1 MKAPLRRFPQLSLI
15 AVLARREAQAA
26 VRGMGS
32 YIALTV
38 ALLAASWLIA
48 IDVKALE
55 TAGVLVRA
63 EPLRAP
69 LAMAIL
75 VLCAFFAVSAAV
87 STSRERE
94 NGTLEVLFYG
104 PVSPAIYIAGK
115 VAGQLVAY
123 VAALP
128 LLLVSFLVLS
138 KITGFAMS
146 PMVLASSLLSVVPAA
161 AIISFAVMLSIGTS
175 KVRSAVLLIVGV
187 IALLIGVKIAY
198 GLVALIPISDPSSS
212 LVALRDALLSL
223 DTAFRWISPFA
234 YLERV
239 VDAGITGDWWKATV
253 NSAIVFAGVV
263 GLMGLAV
270 ARLRRHGVYG
280 RGG

>member
-1 MKAPLRRFPQLSLI
+1 MKALLRRFPQLWQVR
-15 AVLARREAQAA
+15 VLARREAQAA
-26 VRGMGS
+26 LRGMGS
-32 YIALTV
+32 YVALAV
-38 ALLAASWLIA
+38 ALLAAGWLVAVDIQ
-48 IDVKALE
+48 ALE
-55 TAGVLVRA
+55 TAGILVRA

-104 PVSPAIYIAGK
+104 PVSPATYIGGK
-115 VAGQLVAY
+115 VAGQLLAY
-123 VAALP
+123 VATLP
-128 LLLVSFLVLS
+128 LLLVSFWALS
-138 KITGFAMS
+138 KISGFVMS
-146 PMVLASSLLSVVPAA
+146 PMVLASSLLSVLPAA
-161 AIISFAVMLSIGTS
+161 AIISFAVVLSIGAS
-175 KVRSAVLLIVGV
+175 RVRSAVLLIVGI

-198 GLVALIPISDPSSS
+198 GLVALVPISDPSSN

-223 DTAFRWISPFA
+223 DIASRWISPFA

-239 VDAGITGDWWKATV
+239 VDAGITGDWRKAAF
-253 NSAIVFAGVV
+253 NSAIVFAAIV
-263 GLMGLAV
+263 GLMALAV
-270 ARLRRHGVYG
+270 LRLRHLGVHG

>member
-1 MKAPLRRFPQLSLI
+1 MNALLRTFPQLSMI
-15 AVLARREAQAA
+15 GVLARREAQAA
-26 VRGMGS
+26 LRGLGT
-32 YIALTV
+32 YIALSIAV
-38 ALLAASWLIA
+38 LAASWLVA
-48 IDVKALE
+48 VDVQALD
-55 TAGVLVRA
+55 TAGILVRA

-69 LAMAIL
+69 LALAIL

-104 PVSPAIYIAGK
+104 PVGPATYIAGK

-128 LLLVSFLVLS
+128 LLLVSFLALS
-138 KITGFAMS
+138 KISGFAMS
-146 PMVLASSLLSVVPAA
+146 PMLLASSLLSVAPAA
-161 AIISFAVMLSIGTS
+161 AIISFAVMLAIGTS
-175 KVRSAVLLIVGV
+175 RVRSAVLLIVGV
-187 IALLIGVKIAY
+187 IAVLIGVKIAY
-198 GLVALIPISDPSSS
+198 GLVALIPISDPSSN

-239 VDAGITGDWWKATV
+239 VDAGITGDWWKATF
-253 NSAIVFAGVV
+253 NSAIVLAAIA

-270 ARLRRHGVYG
+270 ARLRQIGVYG

>member
-1 MKAPLRRFPQLSLI
+1 MKALLRRFPQLSLI
-15 AVLARREAQAA
+15 GVLARREAQAA
-26 VRGMGS
+26 LRGMGS

-38 ALLAASWLIA
+38 ALLAASWLVA
-48 IDVKALE
+48 VDVKALE

-69 LAMAIL
+69 LAIAIL
-75 VLCAFFAVSAAV
+75 ILCAFFAVSAAV

-104 PVSPAIYIAGK
+104 PVSPAIYICGK

-138 KITGFAMS
+138 KISGFAMS

-175 KVRSAVLLIVGV
+175 KVRSAVLLIIGV

-223 DTAFRWISPFA
+223 DIAFRWISPFA

-253 NSAIVFAGVV
+253 NSAIVLAGII

-270 ARLRRHGVYG
+270 VRLRQIGVYG

>member
-1 MKAPLRRFPQLSLI
+1 MSLLRIFPHLPLI
-15 AVLARREAQAA
+15 GVLARREAQAA
-26 VRGMGS
+26 LRGLGS
-32 YIALTV
+32 YVALTF
-38 ALLAASWLIA
+38 ALLAASWMVA
-48 IDVKALE
+48 VDVQALQ

-75 VLCAFFAVSAAV
+75 ILCVFFAVSAAV

-104 PVSPAIYIAGK
+104 PVSPASYIGGK
-115 VAGQLVAY
+115 IAGQLAAY

-128 LLLVSFLVLS
+128 LLLISFWALS
-138 KITGFAMS
+138 KISGFVMS

-161 AIISFAVMLSIGTS
+161 AIISFAVMLAVGTS
-175 KVRSAVLLIVGV
+175 RVRTAVLMIAGI

-198 GLVALIPISDPSSS
+198 SLVALIPISDPSSS

-239 VDAGITGDWWKATV
+239 VDAGVTGDWRKAAA
-253 NSAIVFAGVV
+253 NSAIVIAVV
-263 GLMGLAV
+263 VALMGMAV
-270 ARLRRHGVYG
+270 ARLQHRGVCG